1 MFKWIQISYGLIG
14 SANVKALASPLNNS
28 TYLVPYL

>member
-1 MFKWIQISYGLIG
+1 MFKWIPIGYGWIE
-14 SANVKALASPLNNS
+14 SANVKVLASPLNNS